1 MYILFNLCIY
11 MQTLIECPLIFLNI
25 TLTNLSNYTQIPF
38 SHSQNNVMEHK
49 YEQLK
54 IVNNS

>member
-1 MYILFNLCIY
+1 